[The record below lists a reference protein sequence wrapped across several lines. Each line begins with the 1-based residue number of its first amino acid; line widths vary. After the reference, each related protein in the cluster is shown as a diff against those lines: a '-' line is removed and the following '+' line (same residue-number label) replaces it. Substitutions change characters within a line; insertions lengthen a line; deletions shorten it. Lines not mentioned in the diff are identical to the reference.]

1 MSALILL
8 STAIILVAIASS
20 LVNTEEDE
28 MNSQKIRVAI
38 SRQNINATTSEQPQ
52 QLLKQLG
59 NSTSFGYQVRQKL
72 RYSIMKIQK
81 FYTYLFVFTL
91 GLHCSI

>member
-38 SRQNINATTSEQPQ
+38 SRQNINATTTTEP
-52 QLLKQLG
+52 G
-59 NSTSFGYQVRQKL
+59 
-72 RYSIMKIQK
+72 
-81 FYTYLFVFTL
+81 
-91 GLHCSI
+91 

>member
-1 MSALILL
+1 MSTLILL

-20 LVNTEEDE
+20 LVNAEENE
-28 MNSQKIRVAI
+28 INSQKIRVAI

-52 QLLKQLG
+52 QLLKQLE
-59 NSTSFGYQVRQKL
+59 NSTSFGYKVRQKL

-81 FYTYLFVFTL
+81 FYTYIFTFL
-91 GLHCSI
+91 THTVQ